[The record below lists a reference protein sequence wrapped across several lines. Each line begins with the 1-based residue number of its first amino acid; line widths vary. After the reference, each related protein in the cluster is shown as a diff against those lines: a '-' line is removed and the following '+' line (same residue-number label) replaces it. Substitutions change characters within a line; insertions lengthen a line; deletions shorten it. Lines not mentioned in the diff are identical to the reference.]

1 VDRLTHVRILISGAG
16 GFVGGHL
23 ALAMARGGHDVV
35 ALVRRV
41 LRADLDGPMDVQIE
55 QADLAVETEALPAGP
70 FDAVIHCA
78 AAIPST
84 VPDEAELTRINVE
97 GSCRLFKHAV
107 KSGAGIIVFCSSMA
121 VYGRVVADV
130 VDPDTP
136 IDRPGTYGRS
146 KLESER
152 MLAELSHAHFGLR
165 ALSIRLP
172 GVVGPGSHHNFLS
185 DAMERLAAGERIS
198 VRNPEAPFNNVVH
211 IDDLAHFIDT
221 LFKTLPPGN
230 RVTTVAAIDPLP
242 VRDVVGMLQEAAGRA
257 GEVRYRREG
266 HSFLISSE
274 HARSLGY
281 RPPTVRDAVE
291 RFAASYA
298 AGIGC
303 TRPALS
309 PRR

>member
-1 VDRLTHVRILISGAG
+1 
-16 GFVGGHL
+16 
-23 ALAMARGGHDVV
+23 
-35 ALVRRV
+35 
-41 LRADLDGPMDVQIE
+41 
-55 QADLAVETEALPAGP
+55 
-70 FDAVIHCA
+70 
-78 AAIPST
+78 
-84 VPDEAELTRINVE
+84 
-97 GSCRLFKHAV
+97 
-107 KSGAGIIVFCSSMA
+107 
-121 VYGRVVADV
+121 
-130 VDPDTP
+130 
-136 IDRPGTYGRS
+136 
-146 KLESER
+146 

-185 DAMERLAAGERIS
+185 DAMGRLAAGERIS